1 MKKVFSL
8 LLALV
13 MCQLI
18 TATTF
23 AASSTSDANST
34 DEQLISDYFSAVD
47 QQMWDEL
54 EDVLSDSYY
63 QSISS
68 TIDNNAY
75 AENNL
80 GLYNIEAVNQVSLL
94 GEIPASTYEY
104 YSPIIAELEDDGVEE
119 IIAYVVECEL
129 DTYEDTPV
137 LVSHGVEAQMVFSR
151 PMVSAEGAACLHFVA
166 PERSGVEDN
175 PAPSGGVHDGDLGVC
190 ACQTVSSFLPGSRL
204 TRPFVSAVG
213 PWA

>member
-104 YSPIIAELEDDGVEE
+104 YSPIIA
-119 IIAYVVECEL
+119 
-129 DTYEDTPV
+129 
-137 LVSHGVEAQMVFSR
+137 
-151 PMVSAEGAACLHFVA
+151 
-166 PERSGVEDN
+166 
-175 PAPSGGVHDGDLGVC
+175 
-190 ACQTVSSFLPGSRL
+190 
-204 TRPFVSAVG
+204 
-213 PWA
+213 